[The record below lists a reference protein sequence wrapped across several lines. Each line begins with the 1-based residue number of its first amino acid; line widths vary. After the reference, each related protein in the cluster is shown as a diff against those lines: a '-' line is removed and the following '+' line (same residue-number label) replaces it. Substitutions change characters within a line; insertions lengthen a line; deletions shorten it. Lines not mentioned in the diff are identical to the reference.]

1 VTISCL
7 RRKLGYMLDVHRLRL
22 LRELSRQG
30 TIAATARACSL
41 TPSAVSQQ
49 LAVLERE
56 AGAPLYF
63 RDGRRLVLTEAA
75 QVLVEHTERVLAELE
90 RARAN
95 VAALTST
102 VRGALRLAA
111 FPTAARALAAEAIA
125 RCRAAHPDLRVRLS
139 EQETV
144 DAVDALRGGRI
155 DVALVYEYS
164 LLPAVREPAVET
176 EPLLT
181 EPLLLALPPG
191 LAGELADGDGSLELA
206 SLADQPWVA
215 ASQDDAMH
223 AILARACAAA
233 GFTPRLDFTSSDY
246 TVIFALVAA
255 GLGVS
260 IVPRLALESMS
271 AEIEL
276 REVADLELTRTVSV
290 AVRAGSRRTPQIAA
304 IVDALREVA
313 TDVVTS
319 AESAASTS
327 GEPHDRGT

>member
-1 VTISCL
+1 
-7 RRKLGYMLDVHRLRL
+7 MLDVHRLRL

-30 TIAATARACSL
+30 TIAAAARVCSL

-56 AGAPLYF
+56 AGTPLYF

-75 QVLVEHTERVLAELE
+75 RVLVEHTEHVLAELE
-90 RARAN
+90 RARAS

-102 VRGALRLAA
+102 VRGVLRLAA
-111 FPTAARALAAEAIA
+111 FPTAARVLAADAIA

-139 EQETV
+139 EQETA
-144 DAVDALRGGRI
+144 DAVESLRGGRI

-191 LAGELADGDGSLELA
+191 LAAGAGPLELA
-206 SLADQPWVA
+206 SLADQPWIA
-215 ASQDDAMH
+215 ASQDDALHQM
-223 AILARACAAA
+223 LARACAAA
-233 GFTPRLDFTSSDY
+233 GFAPRLDFTSSDY
-246 TVIFALVAA
+246 TVIFALVRA

-271 AEIEL
+271 ADVAL
-276 REVADLELTRTVSV
+276 RPVAELELTRTVSA
-290 AVRAGSRRTPQIAA
+290 AVRAGSRRGPQIAA
-304 IVDALREVA
+304 MLTALHDVA
-313 TDVVTS
+313 AELPVTS
-319 AESAASTS
+319 GAADGSTPVE
-327 GEPHDRGT
+327 GDDGGR

>member
-1 VTISCL
+1 
-7 RRKLGYMLDVHRLRL
+7 MLDVHRLRL

-75 QVLVEHTERVLAELE
+75 QVLVEHTEHVLAELE
-90 RARAN
+90 RARAD

-102 VRGALRLAA
+102 VRGVLRLAA
-111 FPTAARALAAEAIA
+111 FPTAARALAAESIA
-125 RCRAAHPDLRVRLS
+125 RCRALHPDLRVRLS

-144 DAVDALRGGRI
+144 DALDALRGGRI

-191 LAGELADGDGSLELA
+191 LAKDLPDGPLELA

-215 ASQDDAMH
+215 ASKDDAMYT
-223 AILARACAAA
+223 ILARASAAA
-233 GFTPRLDFTSSDY
+233 GFAPVPDFTSSDY

-276 REVADLELTRTVSV
+276 REVADLGLTRTVSV

-304 IVDALREVA
+304 IVDALHEVA
-313 TDVVTS
+313 DAVTS
-319 AESAASTS
+319 GGPAGSTS
-327 GEPHDRGT
+327 REPHDRGT